1 MSLNLFVYGKPRTTR
16 LEIGRV
22 REIAQDILKFAA
34 KVQAGEEPDLEP
46 NPSFEEST
54 LIEYMTKCTETY
66 LRIGCDEP
74 HRYLRQV
81 QYVHQVTGTDG
92 TEVQISESREPGH
105 YWVDVAVCNSMPQ
118 VVLENLC
125 RLLYLHRLD
134 VTRAR
139 LDIIPV
145 EEGSTVTMLRTLV
158 TPYKSVDIPPGTF
171 EHLVHEMK
179 RSKWLDPL
187 THELVFEKFPEIGV
201 TRGEIITALCAAV
214 HPVLSKTNA
223 VAFSNTNIFN
233 TISNPRFIG
242 HAAAVA
248 DLFIDR
254 FRPSNPLRDPEEF
267 DKRCHAICASVDSD
281 VEDSIACEILMKMI
295 NVVRHTLKTNLF
307 MPDRYALSLRLDPAC
322 MAAPADNNREL
333 PYGVLF
339 VHGRRFNGFHVRFRD
354 IARGGLRLVT
364 PKSEEQLALES
375 ARQYDECYGL
385 AFAQQLKNKDIPEG
399 GSKAVCLI
407 HTAGL
412 SDTAKYF
419 VMRKSV
425 KAMTDA
431 ILDLIVTTDYTQQN
445 MIDYWKKKEVLYLGP
460 DEQVIPEDIE
470 WIVKRAAARGCK
482 YQNKIVSFHTPALF
496 LRLFFFYI

>member
-1 MSLNLFVYGKPRTTR
+1 
-16 LEIGRV
+16 
-22 REIAQDILKFAA
+22 
-34 KVQAGEEPDLEP
+34 
-46 NPSFEEST
+46 
-54 LIEYMTKCTETY
+54 
-66 LRIGCDEP
+66 
-74 HRYLRQV
+74 
-81 QYVHQVTGTDG
+81 
-92 TEVQISESREPGH
+92 
-105 YWVDVAVCNSMPQ
+105 
-118 VVLENLC
+118 
-125 RLLYLHRLD
+125 
-134 VTRAR
+134 
-139 LDIIPV
+139 V

-158 TPYKSVDIPPGTF
+158 TPYKSVDVQPGTF
-171 EHLVHEMK
+171 EHLIHEMK

-201 TRGEIITALCAAV
+201 TRGEIITGLCAAV
-214 HPVLSKTNA
+214 HPLLSKTNP

-242 HAAAVA
+242 HAGAVA

-254 FRPSNPLRDPEEF
+254 FRPSNPLSDPEEF
-267 DKRCHAICASVDSD
+267 DRRCRAICASVDSD

-333 PYGVLF
+333 SYGVLF

-445 MIDYWKKKEVLYLGP
+445 MVDYWKKKEVLYLGP

-482 YQNKIVSFHTPALF
+482 CHNKSLF
-496 LRLFFFYI
+496 SRAGLVLTLSI